1 MVHPGRGKCQKRKR
15 DSNVPLQVVD
25 CTPLQLW
32 AWWNDMGLI
41 EQGIIFKYL
50 GFLTRIMQVE
60 PKRDVIEALLSFW
73 DPTNNVFRFSNFE
86 MTPTLE
92 EIAGFTGFGVRL
104 HHQRLIAPRGIS
116 INKFFQHL
124 SICKVKEK
132 SLDKGW
138 ISLQFLYDRYGRE
151 DGFKK
156 FGRTLNNKG
165 SFETW
170 KEHRR
175 FAFMVAFLGTMVF
188 PRRGGKINILLTGVV
203 DVLIEKKN
211 YTIVSM
217 ILADI
222 YRALTVCQKGKRF
235 FEGCNILLQLW
246 IVEHLYRPPTVA
258 RFIQDRSDY
267 ITSHAKRVEK
277 YRCPEGVNAWVEH
290 FRSLTEDKIT
300 WNYPWFPWVEVI
312 HMSSVR
318 PFLLLM
324 GIRGV
329 QPYVPLRVLRQLGR
343 RQILPITEDMKDF
356 VSEVGPKVPLPEGL
370 AQKIWDGCL
379 VMGIGTMVKE
389 RHAGETHPEYS
400 NWLEQQ
406 PRLQVRPERS
416 VKEPIDHEAEIEL
429 AMRDYVAENQEL
441 RANLELARAALTQ
454 QQAEFEEE
462 RAKAIQRE
470 TLLRGQLD
478 LATIRGTQVAELAVS
493 RQQQLRTCD
502 QKSQTDFDRER
513 AQWIR
518 ERGRLREEIESV
530 STQER
535 RAREMVA
542 SHDQQIRGWNQT
554 CNSLRSKV
562 RRLADRTAQMGLD
575 YEEMNHEQFLAEV
588 PEFAEYLMN
597 SVQDIYQSVGGR
609 VRPPSP

>member
-1 MVHPGRGKCQKRKR
+1 MVYPDRGKCQKRKR

-32 AWWNDMGLI
+32 AWENDMGLI
-41 EQGIIFKYL
+41 EQGVIFKYL
-50 GFLTRIMQVE
+50 GFLTRIMQVK
-60 PKRDVIEALLSFW
+60 PKRDVTEALLSFW

-92 EIAGFTGFGVRL
+92 EITGFTGFGLML

-124 SICKVKEK
+124 SICKVMEK

-138 ISLQFLYDRYGRE
+138 ISLQILYDRYGRE

-156 FGRTLNNKG
+156 FGKTLNNNG

-175 FAFMVAFLGTMVF
+175 FTFMVAFLGTMVF
-188 PRRGGKINILLTGVV
+188 PRRGGKINIILIGVV
-203 DVLIEKKN
+203 NALIEKKN
-211 YTIVSM
+211 YTIVPM
-217 ILADI
+217 ILVDI
-222 YRALTVCQKGKRF
+222 YRALTVCQKGKLF

-246 IVEHLYRPPTVA
+246 IVEHLYRPAMEA

-277 YRCPEGVNAWVEH
+277 YKCPEGVNAWVGH
-290 FRSLTEDKIT
+290 FRSLTEDKIN
-300 WNYPWFPWVEVI
+300 WNYPWFPW
-312 HMSSVR
+312 
-318 PFLLLM
+318 
-324 GIRGV
+324 GV

-343 RQILPITEDMKDF
+343 RQVLLITEDMKDF
-356 VSEVGPKVPLPEGL
+356 VFEVGPEVPLPKGL
-370 AQKIWDGCL
+370 AQKIWDG
-379 VMGIGTMVKE
+379 
-389 RHAGETHPEYS
+389 ETHPEYF

-406 PRLQVRPERS
+406 PRLQVRPKRS
-416 VKEPIDHEAEIEL
+416 VKEPLDHEAGMKIKIESV
-429 AMRDYVAENQEL
+429 MREYLAENQEL
-441 RANLELARAALTQ
+441 RVNLELARATLTQ

-462 RAKAIQRE
+462 RAKATQRE
-470 TLLRGQLD
+470 TLLRGQVD
-478 LATIRGTQVAELAVS
+478 LATIKRAQVAELAI
-493 RQQQLRTCD
+493 L
-502 QKSQTDFDRER
+502 
-513 AQWIR
+513 IR

-530 STQER
+530 STQES
-535 RAREMVA
+535 RAREIMA
-542 SHDQQIRGWNQT
+542 SRDQQIRGWNQT

-575 YEEMNHEQFLAEV
+575 YQEMNHEQFLAEV
-588 PEFAEYLMN
+588 A
-597 SVQDIYQSVGGR
+597 
-609 VRPPSP
+609 

>member
-1 MVHPGRGKCQKRKR
+1 
-15 DSNVPLQVVD
+15 
-25 CTPLQLW
+25 
-32 AWWNDMGLI
+32 MGLI

-73 DPTNNVFRFSNFE
+73 NPTNNVFRFSNFE

-92 EIAGFTGFGVRL
+92 EIAGFTGFGVRY
-104 HHQRLIAPRGIS
+104 G
-116 INKFFQHL
+116 
-124 SICKVKEK
+124 KE
-132 SLDKGW
+132 G
-138 ISLQFLYDRYGRE
+138 
-151 DGFKK
+151 GFKK

-188 PRRGGKINILLTGVV
+188 PRRGGKINILLAGVV
-203 DVLIEKKN
+203 NVLIEKKN
-211 YTIVSM
+211 YTIVPM

-222 YRALTVCQKGKRF
+222 YRARPSRKGK
-235 FEGCNILLQLW
+235 Q
-246 IVEHLYRPPTVA
+246 HLYRPPTVA

-277 YRCPEGVNAWVEH
+277 YTCPEGVNAWVEH

-343 RQILPITEDMKDF
+343 RQVLPITEDMKDF
-356 VSEVGPKVPLPEGL
+356 VSEVGPEVPLPEGL

-389 RHAGETHPEYS
+389 RHTGETHPEYS

-416 VKEPIDHEAEIEL
+416 VKEPIDHEAETKIKIEL
-429 AMRDYVAENQEL
+429 AMRDYLAENQEL
-441 RANLELARAALTQ
+441 RANLELTRAALIRQ
-454 QQAEFEEE
+454 KIEFEEE
-462 RAKAIQRE
+462 RAKATQRE
-470 TLLRGQLD
+470 TLLRGQID

-493 RQQQLRTCD
+493 
-502 QKSQTDFDRER
+502 
-513 AQWIR
+513 
-518 ERGRLREEIESV
+518 
-530 STQER
+530 
-535 RAREMVA
+535 
-542 SHDQQIRGWNQT
+542 
-554 CNSLRSKV
+554 
-562 RRLADRTAQMGLD
+562 
-575 YEEMNHEQFLAEV
+575 
-588 PEFAEYLMN
+588 
-597 SVQDIYQSVGGR
+597 
-609 VRPPSP
+609 